1 MKLKLVVAALLSAS
15 FAAPVIAAPIL
26 PHQRPGAEGQ
36 TSPVLVA
43 SKRKKKKQVRRNPRN
58 GDVLIGRVD
67 GFVKPD
73 WRNARREREGS
84 DLGGLLGEATNN
96 FMAGRVYSGGG
107 GRRTG
112 PHERPMGTEGQNCGP
127 QYWTDTPGSSPN
139 C

>member
-1 MKLKLVVAALLSAS
+1 MKLKLVVVALLSAS
-15 FAAPVIAAPIL
+15 FAVPAMAGPVVAPAPLGIEA
-26 PHQRPGAEGQ
+26 HGDV
-36 TSPVLVA
+36 VLVA

-73 WRNARREREGS
+73 WRNARREREGR